1 MKWRIADFFV
11 IALVLICAL
20 AIWLYPFFTKSGERA
35 IIEQAQVSRT
45 VYLSEDGET
54 QLDGATVRVKNG
66 KIAITQSDCP
76 DKVCVKTGEISK
88 KGETIVCVPNEI
100 VITIEGEQEV
110 DTIAN

>member
-20 AIWLYPFFTKSGERA
+20 AIWLYPFFTKSGEHAR
-35 IIEQAQVSRT
+35 IEQAQTLQKVS
-45 VYLSEDGET
+45 LFEDSEI
-54 QLDGATVRVKNG
+54 QLDGATVSVKNG

-76 DKVCVKTGEISK
+76 DKVCIKTGEISK